1 MVLVSRP
8 QGLSF
13 EDLTDILGIVRDLS
27 LTIPTSC
34 MSGNKLLLLKIRKN
48 MTQVSWGNSI
58 PIIYYVKLTI
68 ESKTGLSGFSLK
80 KR

>member
-1 MVLVSRP
+1 MVLVGRP

-34 MSGNKLLLLKIRKN
+34 MSGNKLLLLKTRKN
-48 MTQVSWGNSI
+48 ITQVSWGNSI
-58 PIIYYVKLTI
+58 IYVKLTI
-68 ESKTGLSGFSLK
+68 KSKPGLSAFGFKLDS
-80 KR
+80 

>member
-1 MVLVSRP
+1 MVLVGRP

-13 EDLTDILGIVRDLS
+13 EDLTEILGIVRDLS

-58 PIIYYVKLTI
+58 PAIYVKLTMK
-68 ESKTGLSGFSLK
+68 SKPGLSGFSFK
-80 KR
+80 KT